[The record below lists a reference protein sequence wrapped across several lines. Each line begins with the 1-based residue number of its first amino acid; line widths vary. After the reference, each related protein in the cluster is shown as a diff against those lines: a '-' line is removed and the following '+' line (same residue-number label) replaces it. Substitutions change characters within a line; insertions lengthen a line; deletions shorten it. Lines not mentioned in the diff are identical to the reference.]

1 MKTSLSDLICRSAG
15 GDLETFNGL
24 QGRVEMVR
32 VILAILICPTM
43 GLICDFIMGYWKN
56 YDKGSREVQYPVPA
70 LVTFVTVRDSQTFK
84 FTLQTLKAC
93 NCQDTVHESR
103 LKWR

>member
-1 MKTSLSDLICRSAG
+1 
-15 GDLETFNGL
+15 
-24 QGRVEMVR
+24 MVR

-56 YDKGSREVQYPVPA
+56 YDKGSSEVQYPVPA

-84 FTLQTLKAC
+84 CTMQTLRAL
-93 NCQDTVHESR
+93 SSGS
-103 LKWR
+103 

>member
-1 MKTSLSDLICRSAG
+1 
-15 GDLETFNGL
+15 
-24 QGRVEMVR
+24 MVR

-56 YDKGSREVQYPVPA
+56 YDKGSSEVQYPVPA
-70 LVTFVTVRDSQTFK
+70 LVTFVTVRDSRTSK
-84 FTLQTLKAC
+84 FTLQILEVY
-93 NCQDTVHESR
+93 NCVDKVHESR